1 MSFYRTYRPTVIDE
15 VDNTEIK
22 KRLHELLSKQPAELP
37 HAYLLTGPK
46 GTGKT
51 TSARIIAKLF
61 VCTNRTKHGP
71 CGTCDQCTSV
81 TAGKNIDVL
90 EMDAAS
96 NRGIEEIRQLK
107 AGIALAPIAAA
118 YKVYIID
125 EVHMLTTDAFNAL
138 LKTLEEPPAHA
149 VFILATTDPQK
160 VLPTIK
166 SRCMELSFAKAQPD
180 ELRSAL
186 ARIIIS
192 EHLTVDD
199 EAIERIIEL
208 SDGAYRDA
216 VKMLEQMS
224 LVSKPITR
232 ALVDETLSV
241 PTQSLRNELFVALSQ
256 KDIGKALQSVSTLV
270 ETGLDVR
277 VFVSDCASYVHSL
290 LLARYLPGKSSKN
303 HTDQFSTEELTAL
316 ADLFTNVYSLLRISP
331 IASLPLEVALVNYCG
346 VKSEG
351 VKKSVPQEE
360 KKDQKPAEEKK
371 KPEPKQTV
379 PDARPVSTDPPPNSV
394 ELTLEKLK
402 THWSDV
408 IEAMKPF
415 NNSVSGVLRSTRP
428 VSTDNGMIVIEAF
441 YPFHKDRL
449 SDAKVRDTLSSVFK
463 KLFGV
468 TVGIQIILGKK

>member
-1 MSFYRTYRPTVIDE
+1 MSFYRMYRPTVIDE

-22 KRLHELLSKQPAELP
+22 KRLHELLSKQPSDLP

-81 TAGKNIDVL
+81 TTGKNMDVL

-107 AGIALAPIAAA
+107 AGIALAPISAA

-186 ARIIIS
+186 SRIIAS
-192 EHLTVDD
+192 EHMTIDD
-199 EAIERIIEL
+199 GAIERIIEL
-208 SDGAYRDA
+208 ADGAYRDA

-241 PTQSLRNELFVALSQ
+241 PTQSLRNELFTALFQ
-256 KDIGKALQSVSTLV
+256 KDISKALQSVSTLV
-270 ETGLDVR
+270 EMGLDVR
-277 VFVSDCASYVHSL
+277 VFVSDCAVYVHSL
-290 LLARYLPGKSSKN
+290 LLERFIPGKSQDKHMN
-303 HTDQFSTEELTAL
+303 QFSTEELTTL
-316 ADLFTNVYSLLRISP
+316 ADLFTNVYSLLRVSP
-331 IASLPLEVALVNYCG
+331 VAQLPLEVALVNYCG
-346 VKSEG
+346 VKSGGTKKTEQPDEKKT
-351 VKKSVPQEE
+351 KKSQEEAKVAQIKQSPQEE
-360 KKDQKPAEEKK
+360 DPVFEDIPA
-371 KPEPKQTV
+371 
-379 PDARPVSTDPPPNSV
+379 RSV

>member
-15 VDNTEIK
+15 VDNIEIK
-22 KRLHELLSKQPAELP
+22 KRLHELLSKQPSELP

-71 CGTCDQCTSV
+71 CGICDQCASV
-81 TAGKNIDVL
+81 TAGKNMDVL

-107 AGIALAPIAAA
+107 AGIALAPIAAS
-118 YKVYIID
+118 YKIYIID

-138 LKTLEEPPAHA
+138 LKTLEEPPVHA

-166 SRCMELSFAKAQPD
+166 SRCMELSFAKAQPE

-186 ARIIIS
+186 SRIIAF
-192 EHLTVDD
+192 EHLTIDD
-199 EAIERIIEL
+199 EAIDRIIEL
-208 SDGAYRDA
+208 SDGAYRDG

-232 ALVDETLSV
+232 TLVDETLSV
-241 PTQSLRNELFVALSQ
+241 PTQSLRDGLFSALSK
-256 KDIGKALQSVSTLV
+256 KDISKALLAVSTLV

-277 VFVSDCASYVHSL
+277 VFVSDCAAYVHSL
-290 LLARYLPGKSSKN
+290 LLARFTGGKSLEKQV
-303 HTDQFSTEELTAL
+303 DQFSTEELTKL

-331 IASLPLEVALVNYCG
+331 VAQLPLEVALVHYCG
-346 VKSEG
+346 VKSGGSIKTEQPEE
-351 VKKSVPQEE
+351 KKTQKLQEE
-360 KKDQKPAEEKK
+360 KKKAEIKQ
-371 KPEPKQTV
+371 PEQEEHTV
-379 PDARPVSTDPPPNSV
+379 SKEESSDGV

-402 THWSDV
+402 AHWTDV
-408 IEAMKPF
+408 IDAMKPF
-415 NNSVSGVLRSTRP
+415 NHSVSGVLRSARP
-428 VSTDNGMIVIEAF
+428 VSTDNGTIVIEAF

-449 SDAKVRDTLSSVFK
+449 SEVKVRDTLSSVFK

-468 TVGIQIILGKK
+468 RVRIEIALGKK

>member
-1 MSFYRTYRPTVIDE
+1 MSFYRTYRPTIIDE

-22 KRLHELLSKQPAELP
+22 KRLHELLSKQPSDLP

-71 CGTCDQCTSV
+71 CGTCDQCVSI
-81 TAGKNIDVL
+81 TAGRNIDVV

-107 AGIALAPIAAA
+107 AGIALAPISAA

-166 SRCMELSFAKAQPD
+166 SRCMELSFSKAQAE

-186 ARIIIS
+186 SRIIAS
-192 EHLTVDD
+192 EHLTIDD
-199 EAIERIIEL
+199 GAIERIIEL

-224 LVSKPITR
+224 LVSGPITR
-232 ALVDETLSV
+232 TRVDETLSV
-241 PTQSLRNELFVALSQ
+241 PTESLRNELFIALSQ
-256 KDIGKALQSVSTLV
+256 KDIQKALQSVTTLV
-270 ETGLDVR
+270 EAGLDVR
-277 VFVSDCASYVHSL
+277 VFVTDCAAHIHSL
-290 LLARYLPGKSSKN
+290 LLGRYLPGKSPEKQ
-303 HTDQFSTEELTAL
+303 TDQFSTEELTKL
-316 ADLFTNVYSLLRISP
+316 ADLFTGVYSLLRVSP
-331 IASLPLEVALVNYCG
+331 VAELPLEVALVNYCG
-346 VKSEG
+346 VKSGG
-351 VKKSVPQEE
+351 VKQVAQSEE
-360 KKDQKPAEEKK
+360 KKVQKPPEEKK
-371 KPEPKQTV
+371 VVETTQSIREERHASKEKP
-379 PDARPVSTDPPPNSV
+379 TDGV
-394 ELTLEKLK
+394 ELTLDKVK
-402 THWSDV
+402 AHWSDV
-408 IEAMKPF
+408 IDAMKPF
-415 NNSVSGVLRSTRP
+415 NNSVSGVLRSARP
-428 VSTDNGMIVIEAF
+428 ISTDDGMIVIEAF

-449 SDAKVRDTLSSVFK
+449 SDIKVRDTLSSVFK

-468 TVGIQIILGKK
+468 TVGIQIVLGKK